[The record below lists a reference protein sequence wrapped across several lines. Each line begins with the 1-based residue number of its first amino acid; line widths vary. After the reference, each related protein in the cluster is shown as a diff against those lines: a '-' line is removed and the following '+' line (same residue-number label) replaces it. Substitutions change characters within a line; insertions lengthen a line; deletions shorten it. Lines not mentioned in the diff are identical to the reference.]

1 MERSVSFGE
10 RKRERSL
17 RGRLKYRRWIYSI
30 LYIYLYQLAV
40 EARSQL
46 TIIEF
51 MEPPGLWLNTVYQSS
66 SLTNDKYLN
75 DERTK
80 SLKTTRISDHL
91 TTEHDQKI
99 NLSELCPL
107 LCQDAFKVGQD
118 LSGLTLRSCP
128 VGLRLQLGRGLG
140 GADS

>member
-1 MERSVSFGE
+1 MERSVSIGE

-51 MEPPGLWLNTVYQSS
+51 MEPPGLWLKTVDQSS
-66 SLTNDKYLN
+66 SLINAKY
-75 DERTK
+75 
-80 SLKTTRISDHL
+80 
-91 TTEHDQKI
+91 
-99 NLSELCPL
+99 
-107 LCQDAFKVGQD
+107 
-118 LSGLTLRSCP
+118 
-128 VGLRLQLGRGLG
+128 
-140 GADS
+140 